1 MCKLFLSYIS
11 PLVLYLKNEHST
23 KSSAFVDFEVQ
34 ITRSVIEGYFLS
46 LALGLPLGAKIWENR
61 GSLRREMTKQQQ
73 PWLSVIG
80 LYSCQSR
87 QKKPE
92 LTDFFVLLG
101 AQERSCRHKLT

>member
-61 GSLRREMTKQQQ
+61 GRVEEGDDEAAATMVECDRLIL
-73 PWLSVIG
+73 LSIKAEET
-80 LYSCQSR
+80 CIN
-87 QKKPE
+87 
-92 LTDFFVLLG
+92 
-101 AQERSCRHKLT
+101 